1 MDLWQKILE
10 KIRQLTDAVNALR
23 KSGVAYA
30 KAQMRY
36 RILLAKEIARLRLEG
51 VPVTI
56 VGDLARGN
64 EEVAKAKYDEIV
76 AETEYKADD
85 ALINSSKIEIR
96 VIENQL
102 NREWGA
108 SKYDGIR

>member
-1 MDLWQKILE
+1 MDLWQQITQ
-10 KIRQLTDAVNALR
+10 KIRELSDTVKALR
-23 KSGVAYA
+23 KSGTAYA

-51 VPVTI
+51 IPVTI

-64 EEVAKAKYDEIV
+64 EEVAKAKYEEIV

-85 ALINSSKIEIR
+85 ALINSNKLEIR

-102 NREWGA
+102 NREWGV
-108 SKYDGIR
+108 SKYDGIS